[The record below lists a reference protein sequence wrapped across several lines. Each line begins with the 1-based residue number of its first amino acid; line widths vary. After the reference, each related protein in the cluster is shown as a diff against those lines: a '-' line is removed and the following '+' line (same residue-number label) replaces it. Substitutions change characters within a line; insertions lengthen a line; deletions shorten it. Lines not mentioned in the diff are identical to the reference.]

1 MPARSL
7 QRHTSTSGSGAGVQP
22 VMWKKM
28 LYNLTLVR
36 KAVTQS
42 LENRS
47 AAAAAAAVVAGRS
60 VVQALC

>member
-42 LENRS
+42 LENRP
-47 AAAAAAAVVAGRS
+47 AAAAAAAVVAGSS

>member
-1 MPARSL
+1 
-7 QRHTSTSGSGAGVQP
+7 
-22 VMWKKM
+22 MWRKM

-42 LENRS
+42 LENRP
-47 AAAAAAAVVAGRS
+47 AAAAAAAVVAGSS